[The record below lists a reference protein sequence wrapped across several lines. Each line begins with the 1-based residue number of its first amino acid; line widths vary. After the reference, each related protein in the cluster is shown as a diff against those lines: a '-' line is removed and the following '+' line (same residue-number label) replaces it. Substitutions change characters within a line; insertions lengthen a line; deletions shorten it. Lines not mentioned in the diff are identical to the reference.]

1 MGMRRSLAI
10 ALLSTALAAACQPA
24 TIRATTEAPRPA
36 SAIDYDAL
44 VRARQ
49 DSLRTRCTAADARFM
64 TGMIGHH
71 AQALVM
77 AALAPTNGAS
87 ASVRILAARIINAQ
101 KDEIGL
107 MQAWLR
113 DRRQPVPH
121 VSAPGAA
128 GVTAPAAMDHDM
140 AGMQHDMGDHPM
152 MPGMLTNAQLAEL
165 AQARG
170 ADFDR
175 LFLTYMIQH
184 HKGAV
189 VMVNALFSTDGAGQ
203 DEIVFKFA
211 SDVQVDQSTEIARME
226 RMLASL
232 GSR

>member
-1 MGMRRSLAI
+1 MRRSHTL
-10 ALLSTALAAACQPA
+10 ALLSTALLSTAMATACQPA
-24 TIRATTEAPRPA
+24 SIRAATDAPRPA
-36 SAIDYDAL
+36 SVIDYDAL

-49 DSLRTRCTAADARFM
+49 DSLRTRFTAADARFM
-64 TGMIGHH
+64 SGMIGHH

-87 ASVRILAARIINAQ
+87 ASVRTLAARIINAQ

-113 DRRQPVPH
+113 DRRQPVPQ
-121 VSAPGAA
+121 VSAPGGA
-128 GVTAPAAMDHDM
+128 APAAMDHDM
-140 AGMQHDMGDHPM
+140 AGMQHGVSDHAM
-152 MPGMLTNAQLAEL
+152 MPGMLTSAQLAEL
-165 AQARG
+165 ARARG

-175 LFLTYMIQH
+175 LFLTFMIQH

-189 VMVNALFSTDGAGQ
+189 VMVNELFATDGAGQ

-226 RMLASL
+226 RMLVSL